1 MNYFE
6 RIQLAIDYVE
16 QHLTDEIRLQQV
28 AEQAYM
34 SLSCFYRLFFS
45 MTGYRVKEYIR
56 ARRISEAAQAL
67 ISTDRRILDIALDYQ
82 FESHE
87 AFTRAFKQIT
97 GHTPKACRV
106 RRAAHR
112 IERIDLMDMYF
123 EQIDPQLAADY
134 PEIKVLRELGS
145 MQVAYYRH
153 ISTSPEVEAFAVM
166 RDWAT
171 RVGLVADRVKTRY
184 FGFNNPNPTPGCT
197 EYGYEVWVTID
208 EDLAVDDERIR
219 AKTVPGGKYAVM
231 TVNAEDGD
239 AIARAWQRMV
249 AWLKVSPYQLGRH
262 QWLEEHLDFG
272 DEQGH
277 DMKLDLYMPIV

>member
-6 RIQLAIDYVE
+6 RIQLAIDYIE
-16 QHLTDEIRLQQV
+16 EHLADEIRLQQV
-28 AEQAYM
+28 AERAYM
-34 SLSCFYRLFFS
+34 SLSSFYRLFFS
-45 MTGYRVKEYIR
+45 MTGYRIKEYIR

-67 ISTDRRILDIALDYQ
+67 VSTDRRILDIALDYQ

-87 AFTRAFKQIT
+87 AFTRTFKQLT
-97 GHTPKACRV
+97 GQTPRACRLA
-106 RRAAHR
+106 RAAHHV
-112 IERIDLMDMYF
+112 ERIDLMDMYF

-145 MQVAYYRH
+145 MRVAYYRH
-153 ISTSPEVEAFAVM
+153 ISAGPEVEAFAVM

-171 RVGLVADRVKTRY
+171 RVGLVADSVKTRY
-184 FGFNNPNPTPGCT
+184 LGFNNPNPTPGCA

-208 EDLAVDDERIR
+208 EDFAVD

-239 AIARAWQRMV
+239 AIVRAWQRMV

-277 DMKLDLYMPIV
+277 DMRLDLYMPIV